1 MIVKSKAP
9 LRIGLSGGGTDIESF
24 SIKYGGLVI
33 NSTINLYVHTII
45 EVKKNNKIIFES
57 LDMHQKTI
65 LKSNKILKLNGKFDI
80 YKTIYN
86 YFIKKFIKKPV
97 SFHLKTYSDVPH
109 GSGLGGSSTM
119 IVSII
124 KAFSEWFK
132 IPMSKYEI
140 ANLAYKIERIDLK
153 LVGGVQ
159 DQFSASYGGFN
170 LIEIKKKTKKIII
183 KPLKISYY
191 MKNELSSKLLLLYT
205 GISRGSEKIIESQ
218 IKSIQNNEKRGI
230 HAMLRMKKN
239 IVLWVM
245 LIL

>member
-170 LIEIKKKTKKIII
+170 LIEIKKK
-183 KPLKISYY
+183 
-191 MKNELSSKLLLLYT
+191 N
-205 GISRGSEKIIESQ
+205 
-218 IKSIQNNEKRGI
+218 
-230 HAMLRMKKN
+230 
-239 IVLWVM
+239 
-245 LIL
+245 